1 MKNKLISRLT
11 SAGLTTILI
20 GLTAFSIWATL
31 ISQQAANRTT
41 VSEYLNDQY
50 QQARFD
56 VGAEESLERKYRLEP
71 GPEPLANHTA
81 AAAALVTALHNI
93 AQRGNAHDR
102 TTVEHILAA
111 HRLYLINTHLMFAA
125 VDKGNTALAIDLD
138 HHLIDPV
145 FTDMQQRVNTEA
157 IRYRAEAV
165 QRLAELAAT
174 EQFVFDSTLIVFPI
188 GLILLAGL
196 LFVIRA
202 YQRSEMAHAVAHARI
217 QKQALTDALTGLP
230 NHRAIMDQFNKELD
244 RARRYGR
251 PFSLLFFDADR
262 FKHVND
268 TYGHA
273 AGDAVLSQ
281 IGERA
286 SRALRGGDT
295 LGRFGGEEFVILL
308 PEADANEASIVA
320 ERIRVDIAS
329 GLMATS
335 EVEGGI
341 AMTVSIGLV
350 SYPTDGASEKDLLS
364 QADEAMYVSKRLGRN
379 QVRTAKEAKQVSTD
393 VELMALLQEEG
404 QRETVQ
410 RERLTPERLR
420 ETSTLRLI
428 YSLLALL
435 ERRDQGLSAH
445 AHAVSDLATAIATT
459 MGLEP
464 KQVSKIGMA
473 ALLHDIGKVAV
484 PDKILQQTY
493 PLSTHERARLREHA
507 ALGAQ
512 ILEANPFISDLVP
525 GVRHHHEHWNGY
537 GYPDQLAGENIPQ
550 AARIIAVAEAY
561 DAMQREYSYQAS
573 RSPEKA
579 LVELQRCTGTQFD
592 PTVVKALSTLLIEQ
606 ERQRQ
611 SLQTVE

>member
-102 TTVEHILAA
+102 TTVEYILAA

-286 SRALRGGDT
+286 SSALRGGDT

-308 PEADANEASIVA
+308 PEADASEASIVA

-350 SYPTDGASEKDLLS
+350 TYPTDGASEKDLLS
-364 QADEAMYVSKRLGRN
+364 QADEAMYVAKRLGRN
-379 QVRTAKEAKQVSTD
+379 QVRTAKEAKQVSVD

-404 QRETVQ
+404 QREAVQ

-445 AHAVSDLATAIATT
+445 AQGVSDLATAIATT

-579 LVELQRCTGTQFD
+579 LVELQRCAGTQFD
-592 PTVVKALSTLLIEQ
+592 PTVVQALSTLLIEQ
-606 ERQRQ
+606 ERQGQ
-611 SLQTVE
+611 SLQIVE

>member
-1 MKNKLISRLT
+1 MQNKLISRLT

-20 GLTAFSIWATL
+20 ALTAFSIWATL

-50 QQARFD
+50 QQARFA
-56 VGAEESLERKYRLEP
+56 VSAEESLERKYRLEP

-93 AQRGNAHDR
+93 AQRGDVHDR
-102 TTVEHILAA
+102 TTVEHILAT
-111 HRLYLINTHLMFAA
+111 HRLSLIDTHFMFAA
-125 VDKGNTALAIDLD
+125 VDKGNTALVIDLD
-138 HHLIDPV
+138 HHKIDPV

-174 EQFVFDSTLIVFPI
+174 EQLVFDTTLIVFPI

-202 YQRSEMAHAVAHARI
+202 YQRSAVAHAVAHATI

-251 PFSLLFFDADR
+251 PFSLLFFDTDR

-281 IGERA
+281 IGQRA
-286 SRALRGGDT
+286 SSALRGGDT

-308 PEADANEASIVA
+308 PEADASEASIVA

-329 GLMATS
+329 GQMATS

-350 SYPTDGASEKDLLS
+350 TYPTEGASEKDWLS
-364 QADEAMYVSKRLGRN
+364 QADEAMYVAKRLGRN
-379 QVRTAKEAKQVSTD
+379 QVRTAKEARQVSTD

-404 QRETVQ
+404 QREAVQ

-445 AHAVSDLATAIATT
+445 AHGVSDLATAIATT
-459 MGLEP
+459 MGWEP

-473 ALLHDIGKVAV
+473 A
-484 PDKILQQTY
+484 
-493 PLSTHERARLREHA
+493 
-507 ALGAQ
+507 
-512 ILEANPFISDLVP
+512 
-525 GVRHHHEHWNGY
+525 
-537 GYPDQLAGENIPQ
+537 
-550 AARIIAVAEAY
+550 
-561 DAMQREYSYQAS
+561 
-573 RSPEKA
+573 
-579 LVELQRCTGTQFD
+579 
-592 PTVVKALSTLLIEQ
+592 
-606 ERQRQ
+606 
-611 SLQTVE
+611 